1 MAELRADGIG
11 KTFAD
16 GTRALSDVSFTARSG
31 QVLGLLGPSGCGK
44 STLLRVVA
52 GLEEATAGTLTLDG
66 ERFDRRPPGERGI
79 GFVFQNYALYPHLSV
94 RRNLSL
100 ALEVQG
106 LGRDEIEARV
116 RDTAQR
122 LGIDSLLDRRPR
134 QLSGGQQQRVALG
147 RALARRP
154 RLFLMDEPLSNLDAL
169 LRESMRSEL
178 KALFRSLDA
187 IVLYVTHDQ
196 AEALGLA
203 DEVLV
208 LKDGVIR
215 QRAAPLDLYR
225 RPADAFTATFVGSPR
240 MTLWTGVREADDFAV
255 GRVRLRV
262 PSGLPGRDLQL
273 GLRPEDVE
281 VLDAPASDAWPARI
295 RVAEPMGDRVLLTLD
310 VMGETLRALV
320 PAREWAGDVH
330 VRAPASRQHWFD
342 GRTGKRIETAG
353 CHPS

>member
-1 MAELRADGIG
+1 VRELRAEGIG
-11 KTFAD
+11 KVFAD
-16 GTRALSDVSFTARSG
+16 GTRALSDVSFVAEPGR
-31 QVLGLLGPSGCGK
+31 VLGLLGPSGCGK
-44 STLLRVVA
+44 STLLRIVA
-52 GLEEATAGTLTLDG
+52 GLDTATEGRLLLDG
-66 ERFDRRPPGERGI
+66 ARFDERPAGERGV

-100 ALEVQG
+100 ALEVQRLPAEEVG
-106 LGRDEIEARV
+106 ARV
-116 RDTAQR
+116 RETAAR
-122 LGIDSLLDRRPR
+122 LGLEALLDRRPR

-208 LKDGVIR
+208 LQDGCIR

-225 RPADAFTATFVGSPR
+225 RPADVFTAAFVGSPR
-240 MTLWTGVREADDFAV
+240 MTLWQGRREGEELVV
-255 GRVRLRV
+255 GRMRV
-262 PSGLPGRDLQL
+262 PIPEGVPGNDLWL
-273 GLRPEDVE
+273 GMRPEDVE
-281 VLDAPASDAWPARI
+281 VLEEAAPDAWPARVL
-295 RVAEPMGDRVLLTLD
+295 VAEPTGDRILLTVD
-310 VMGETLRALV
+310 VAGQSLRALA
-320 PAREWAGDVH
+320 PPRTWPKDVF
-330 VRAPASRQHWFD
+330 VRADVGKRHWFD
-342 GRTGKRIETAG
+342 ASTGLRIEPA
-353 CHPS
+353 